1 MSQKRGGKNIS
12 GPNLE
17 NHSCFG
23 GHLIVAPLMHQLFH
37 SRQLTLIKNTLYY
50 LTDHI
55 KIREV

>member
-12 GPNLE
+12 GLNLE

-50 LTDHI
+50 
-55 KIREV
+55 